1 MASMKDRSYV
11 KILVFFSAILL
22 ILGLFIYLKYK
33 QIVSVKEDISESV
46 EAESLQNVLTEELPS
61 EFPEDFPLY
70 PGMQLENS
78 FVSKGEEIDGVS
90 VIWKLDAQSSGV
102 YDYYK
107 EKLVE
112 KGFSVKTTNIGE
124 NSYTLA
130 FEKDANSGFVGITE
144 EEIGGSI
151 VTVTMG
157 IKRFN
162 ESNSKIN

>member
-1 MASMKDRSYV
+1 MVSVTDKRYV
-11 KILVFFSAILL
+11 KAIFFISAILL
-22 ILGLFIYLKYK
+22 VFGLLIYLKYK

-46 EAESLQNVLTEELPS
+46 EAEALQNILTEELPS

-112 KGFSVKTTNIGE
+112 KGFSVKTTNVGE

-144 EEIGGSI
+144 EGIGGSI

-157 IKRFN
+157 IKKIDT
-162 ESNSKIN
+162 SNSGEN

>member
-1 MASMKDRSYV
+1 MVSVTDKRYV
-11 KILVFFSAILL
+11 KAIFFISAILL
-22 ILGLFIYLKYK
+22 VFGLLIYLKYK

-46 EAESLQNVLTEELPS
+46 EAEALQNILTEELPS

-90 VIWKLDAQSSGV
+90 VVWKLDAQSSGV

-112 KGFSVKTTNIGE
+112 KGFSVKTTNVGE

-157 IKRFN
+157 IKKIDT
-162 ESNSKIN
+162 SNSGEN